1 MTETNEEEKTD
12 RRIGNQFWLARSKHG
27 RDKIFESSSILWEAA
42 LEYFQWIEDN
52 PLWEDKPVHYQGAMI
67 DNQVEK
73 MRAMTMEGLCLFLD
87 ISIQTWY
94 DYKERKDFIEIISKI
109 ENVIKSQKFAGAAAD
124 LLNAN
129 IIARDL
135 GLKDASTSEVKA
147 TIEEKP
153 LKERTLSELEAMLEE
168 AKKKEQ

>member
-1 MTETNEEEKTD
+1 MDEEDKKID
-12 RRIGNQFWLARSKHG
+12 KRWGNQFWLARTKHG
-27 RDKIFESSSILWEAA
+27 RDKIFSSEDVLWEAA

-52 PLWEDKPVHYQGAMI
+52 PLWEDKPVHYQGKMI
-67 DNQVEK
+67 DNAVSK
-73 MRAMTMEGLCLFLD
+73 MRAMTLEGLYLFLD
-87 ISIQTWY
+87 ISKQTWF
-94 DYKERKDFIEIISKI
+94 DYKERKDFIDITSKI

-135 GLKDASTSEVKA
+135 GLKDASTSEIKA

-153 LKERTLSELEAMLEE
+153 LKERTLTELEAMLEE